1 MVKKLLK
8 YCFLPLVALFYASFA
23 NGQKPGVQIGYEVH
37 GKDTIYVDRINEL
50 HVFNR
55 PQSWKKSREWRKFY
69 RTVYNFAKVYP
80 YALKAKAIMREADS
94 TLASSNFT
102 RAQREK
108 YIKDYEKRLFKEF
121 IIHDKPAGQ
130 MEICL
135 LKEILLLTGR
145 YARMEQNKSM
155 PLLAIEYI
163 HSHYKEVVDVD
174 QLARLERM
182 SCTTF
187 RIAFKKH
194 TGISPNEYIIAQR
207 ISVAC
212 RLLAQTELSVKEIAG
227 EVGYADQYYFSRIF
241 KKKVGMTPLK
251 YRKN

>member
-37 GKDTIYVDRINEL
+37 GKDTIYIDRINEL

-55 PQSWKKSREWRKFY
+55 PHSWKKSREWRKFY

-121 IIHDKPAGQ
+121 EKPLRKLSINQGK
-130 MEICL
+130 ML
-135 LKEILLLTGR
+135 LKLIDRE
-145 YARMEQNKSM
+145 A
-155 PLLAIEYI
+155 
-163 HSHYKEVVDVD
+163 
-174 QLARLERM
+174 
-182 SCTTF
+182 
-187 RIAFKKH
+187 
-194 TGISPNEYIIAQR
+194 GISSYYAIKNYKGGAAAGFWQGIAKLFG
-207 ISVAC
+207 SD
-212 RLLAQTELSVKEIAG
+212 L
-227 EVGYADQYYFSRIF
+227 
-241 KKKVGMTPLK
+241 KKKYDMFGEDRILEELIQMYQKGTFWYL
-251 YRKN
+251 YYSMFRE